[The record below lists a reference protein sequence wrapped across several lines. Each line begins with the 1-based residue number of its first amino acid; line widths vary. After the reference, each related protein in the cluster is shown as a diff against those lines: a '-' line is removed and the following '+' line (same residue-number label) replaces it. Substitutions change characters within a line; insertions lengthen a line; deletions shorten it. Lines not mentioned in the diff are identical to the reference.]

1 MHAKSKDARG
11 LSLLCVVLA
20 HPQVPVLKSIL
31 ASATSLLFQRV
42 EDRFELCMAQCRTSS
57 SSVVHE
63 NMYINSEHKFCVER
77 GRSDNAGRA

>member
-1 MHAKSKDARG
+1 M
-11 LSLLCVVLA
+11 
-20 HPQVPVLKSIL
+20 PILKSIL

-63 NMYINSEHKFCVER
+63 NMYINSEYKFCVER
-77 GRSDNAGRA
+77 SRANDERAAEPP